1 MVLRSLGLASL
12 VGLVAACSPRTDTQ
26 EDGGAGAPSVTT
38 LPDGTS
44 CAPAPADAPGAAAA
58 WQRFL
63 DWHAANAA
71 VCGNTE
77 KWPTYECWS
86 RMADPRGVQ
95 AFTACMM
102 ADGCSSISNEDACIA
117 NPQNPAAGYQLS
129 GAAAAWYQNVCIPK
143 TVQCGFSDDNCAVFV
158 PSVRPELRC
167 AIVACVEGPC
177 ENFATCMKAVNTRFL
192 TCSQ

>member
-1 MVLRSLGLASL
+1 MLRRSFHFAWL
-12 VGLVAACSPRTDTQ
+12 VGFVVACGPKDKVETD
-26 EDGGAGAPSVTT
+26 EDPGPPSTRT

-44 CAPAPADAPGAAAA
+44 CAAAPADAPGAAAA

-71 VCGNTE
+71 ACGNTE

-102 ADGCSSISNEDACIA
+102 ADGCSSISNEDACVA
-117 NPQNPAAGYQLS
+117 NPQNPAAGYQLT

-158 PSVRPELRC
+158 PTLRPELRC
-167 AIVACVEGPC
+167 AIVDCIEGTC
-177 ENFATCMKAVNTRFL
+177 ENFTACMKAVNARFL